1 MVEMPMNPLPV
12 MANVCEA
19 LEYAMTGSLLL
30 LMATTDEII
39 GGKNK
44 RDGEKA
50 TCPLSNTD
58 PAGALLIL
66 TYQVA
71 LEFKPMMLA
80 LAETVEPLASK
91 MKSLKGMSPEKA
103 TPGTKAVDVVRWTFP
118 YCTSSGQYILE
129 KLEPKTM
136 WVMVLV
142 LKIPVDLREEYPG
155 R

>member
-30 LMATTDEII
+30 LMATTDEIM

-58 PAGALLIL
+58 PAGALEIL
-66 TYQVA
+66 LAVA
-71 LEFKPMMLA
+71 ILAGLWKTLSYGLGLA
-80 LAETVEPLASK
+80 LHAVSTLVTYRELLAPFGENHLFLAAIPALAAFIALFLLRRHDTFWNVSR
-91 MKSLKGMSPEKA
+91 A
-103 TPGTKAVDVVRWTFP
+103 PGTGD
-118 YCTSSGQYILE
+118 G
-129 KLEPKTM
+129 
-136 WVMVLV
+136 
-142 LKIPVDLREEYPG
+142 
-155 R
+155 